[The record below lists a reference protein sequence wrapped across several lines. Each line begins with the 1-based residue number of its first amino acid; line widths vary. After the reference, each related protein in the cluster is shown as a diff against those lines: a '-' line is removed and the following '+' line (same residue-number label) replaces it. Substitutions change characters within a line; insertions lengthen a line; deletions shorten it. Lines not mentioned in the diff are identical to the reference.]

1 MDAFA
6 ANYIKPRTSNLTNMN
21 ASLITNK
28 RQAQMIFT
36 GYARQVEAIPGIATF
51 FPTVF
56 NASDLRAKGF
66 IPYGVDEFKGDM
78 ASSIVLIGTQYK
90 LLEKIAYLTEEVAKL
105 IF

>member
-36 GYARQVEAIPGIATF
+36 GYEKQIEAISQKAVQRPAV
-51 FPTVF
+51 VF
-56 NASDLRAKGF
+56 SGADGPAINNLKNGAIFTNPQTLNAIQNTTYS
-66 IPYGVDEFKGDM
+66 
-78 ASSIVLIGTQYK
+78 T
-90 LLEKIAYLTEEVAKL
+90 
-105 IF
+105 